1 MTQGEFDYDD
11 NFKGGDWLTKII
23 LLIFLIDITM
33 VMMNIIIGLAVTDV
47 NEIKKKG
54 NTQWIRWQ
62 IRKLIYNNYVSNL
75 CENMIYYNKLFTP
88 NP

>member
-1 MTQGEFDYDD
+1 MAQGEFDYDD

-47 NEIKKKG
+47 KSIKKNS
-54 NTQWIRWQ
+54 NTQWLRWLIR
-62 IRKLIYNNYVSNL
+62 RMIYNNFV
-75 CENMIYYNKLFTP
+75 CKI
-88 NP
+88 

>member
-1 MTQGEFDYDD
+1 MAQGEIDYDD

-62 IRKLIYNNYVSNL
+62 IRKLIYNNYVRNL

>member
-1 MTQGEFDYDD
+1 MAQGDFDYDD

-75 CENMIYYNKLFTP
+75 VKI
-88 NP
+88 

>member
-23 LLIFLIDITM
+23 LLMFLIDISM

-47 NEIKKKG
+47 NEIKKRGK
-54 NTQWIRWQ
+54 TQWIRWQ
-62 IRKLIYNNYVSNL
+62 IRKLIYNNYVS
-75 CENMIYYNKLFTP
+75 Y
-88 NP
+88 

>member
-1 MTQGEFDYDD
+1 MAQGDFDYDD

-47 NEIKKKG
+47 KSIKKNS
-54 NTQWIRWQ
+54 NTQWLRWLIR
-62 IRKLIYNNYVSNL
+62 RMIYNNFV
-75 CENMIYYNKLFTP
+75 CKI
-88 NP
+88 